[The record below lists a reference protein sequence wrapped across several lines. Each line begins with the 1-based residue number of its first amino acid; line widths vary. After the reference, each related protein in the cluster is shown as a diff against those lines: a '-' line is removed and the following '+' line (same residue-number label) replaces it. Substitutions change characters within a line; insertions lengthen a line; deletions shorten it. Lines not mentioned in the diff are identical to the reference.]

1 MEMIWMKN
9 DLGPHCD
16 LTGVSLDWGKSYPKW
31 SDRRAVN
38 YLTEIC
44 SLHMGAGH
52 DF

>member
-1 MEMIWMKN
+1 MKN